1 MKKYILILLLIV
13 LSIHSCEKDD
23 ICAATTATT
32 PRLLV
37 SFNDNVLRDNQKN
50 VTGFV
55 AAGFELTTA
64 LEDYSLVTTA
74 EAIIPLRTDANETK
88 YRLFKDYEIDD
99 NGTPDDTSD
108 DFQTGNEDVITI
120 SYTIKDVFVSPAC
133 GYKVQY
139 ENVSITIEPDGD
151 NWLLFQEVLNDN
163 LIIADET
170 TTHFNLYH

>member
-1 MKKYILILLLIV
+1 MKKYILIPFLIA
-13 LSIHSCEKDD
+13 LSIFSCEKDD

-37 SFNDNVLRDNQKN
+37 SFNDNILRDNQKN
-50 VTGFV
+50 VTGFLAV
-55 AAGFELTTA
+55 GFDLDTA
-64 LEDYSLVTTA
+64 LENYSVITTA
-74 EAIIPLRTDANETK
+74 DAILPLRTDATETK
-88 YRLFKDYEIDD
+88 YRFFLDYEIDD
-99 NGTPDDTSD
+99 NGTPDDETD
-108 DFQTGNEDVITI
+108 DFQTGNEDIITI
-120 SYTIKDVFVSPAC
+120 NYTIKEVFVSNAC

-151 NWLLFQEVLNDN
+151 NWLLFQEALNEN